1 MAKISVAH
9 CLLGLQVI
17 HFAKGISC
25 HNFIKTKLGKF
36 VTSSFE
42 LLLLD
47 GRTEDSI
54 VAVGRRGVDT
64 AIEYISLDDV
74 FTPLLEFGRLL
85 GASIS
90 GDAQRPSQAALD
102 DYGAKLFSFVFR
114 DSLKRLYGRLP
125 PGRISLQIF
134 SDHPKINEVPWEYL
148 VPPDKTPI
156 PHRDRSVIRVHP
168 TCGVDRPEKRR
179 FGEVR
184 VLLVSA
190 DPLDQQ
196 GVSAS
201 EFLAQLN
208 HIFSRQLPEQVK
220 LKVVEGATRE
230 DLINTINR
238 ERFDVFHFYGHGE
251 VDADGVGNLVLQD
264 MKTKKSDRIAAPD
277 LARALSGKGI
287 QLAILSACLTA
298 TGNYA
303 NQLNVTATA
312 LIASGIPAVIAN
324 QYPIPYK
331 TISPFVSAVYHS
343 LASEGDI
350 DAAVADGRATL
361 ALTLSGATKH
371 AALEWGIPVLY
382 RLSDAQQLFVL

>member
-1 MAKISVAH
+1 MMHEANCCMANWVVHSAIGYLYK
-9 CLLGLQVI
+9 
-17 HFAKGISC
+17 
-25 HNFIKTKLGKF
+25 FIKRTLGKF

-47 GRTEDSI
+47 GRSEDSVI
-54 VAVGRRGVDT
+54 AVGRRGVDT
-64 AIEYISLDDV
+64 AIEYIALDAALV
-74 FTPLLEFGRLL
+74 PLLDFGRLL
-85 GASIS
+85 GASVS
-90 GDAQRPSQAALD
+90 GNAQRPSQEALD
-102 DYGAKLFSFVFR
+102 EYGTKLFNFAFQG
-114 DSLKRLYGRLP
+114 SLGRLYARLP
-125 PGRISLQIF
+125 PGRISIQIF
-134 SDHPKINEVPWEYL
+134 SDHPKINEVSWEYL
-148 VPPDKTPI
+148 VPPDRTPI

-168 TCGVDRPEKRR
+168 TCGVDLPAKRP
-179 FGEVR
+179 FSEVR
-184 VLLVSA
+184 VLLVCA

-196 GVSAS
+196 GIGAT

-208 HIFSRQLPEQVK
+208 NIFSLQLPAQVK
-220 LKVVEGATRE
+220 LKVVEGATRQQ
-230 DLINTINR
+230 LINIINQ

-251 VDADGVGNLVLQD
+251 VDEDGVGNLVLQD
-264 MKTKKSDRIAAPD
+264 MKTRQSDRISAPD
-277 LARALSGKGI
+277 LARALSGKRI

-331 TISPFVSAVYHS
+331 TISPFVGAVYHS
-343 LASEGDI
+343 LANDGDI

-361 ALTLSGATKH
+361 AVGLAGTTKY

-382 RLSDAQQLFVL
+382 RLSDAQQLFSL